1 MGQETFIDRIHA
13 TPAVKG
19 HGRLNDVPEHFDII
33 RKRSD
38 TYVAYI
44 DLYRSIGWLGN
55 PLLYR
60 S

>member
-1 MGQETFIDRIHA
+1 MAMMMDNA
-13 TPAVKG
+13 SN
-19 HGRLNDVPEHFDII
+19 NDTMIEAIESRI

-44 DLYRSIGWLGN
+44 DLYRSIGWLGY